1 MNTNQKNAYWL
12 AALTILFW
20 STSAS
25 AFKIGLRHADHYQL
39 LFIATATA
47 VVFLFL
53 VLLLQNRLPELLIKN
68 RSDLKKSMALG
79 FLNPFLYYSVLFVAY
94 SLLPA
99 QVAQP
104 LNFVWPIALV
114 VLSVPILKQPLKLKS
129 IIALLISFIGV
140 VIISTEGNVLNMNFA
155 SPLGVSLALLSS
167 IVWALF
173 WLFNVKGQRDEVI
186 KLFYNFL
193 FALVFVTITTFIFS
207 SFRGIN
213 LKGIFAG
220 IYIGLFEMGI
230 TFVLWLKALKLSER
244 TDKLGNLIYLTPF
257 CSLIFISIILKEKI
271 FITTLIGLILII
283 TGIFIQQKRRNEK
296 QKQLI

>member
-1 MNTNQKNAYWL
+1 MKTNQKKAYGL

-25 AFKIGLRHADHYQL
+25 AFKIGLRYIDHYQL
-39 LFIATATA
+39 LFIATLTA

-53 VLLLQNRLPELLIKN
+53 VLIAQKRFKEVISTKKN
-68 RSDLKKSMALG
+68 DIRNSAVLG

-114 VLSVPILKQPLKLKS
+114 LLSVPILKQTLTVKS
-129 IIALLISFIGV
+129 IAALVISFLGV
-140 VIISTEGNVLNMNFA
+140 VFISTEGNILNMNFA

-173 WLFNVKGQRDEVI
+173 WLFNVKDQRDEVI

-193 FALVFVTITTFIFS
+193 FALVLVSITTLMFS
-207 SFRGIN
+207 SFKEIN
-213 LKGIFAG
+213 FKGIMAG

-271 FITTLIGLILII
+271 FVTTLIGLILIV
-283 TGIFIQQKRRNEK
+283 TGIFIQQTRRNEK
-296 QKQLI
+296 

>member
-1 MNTNQKNAYWL
+1 MKTNQKKAYGL

-25 AFKIGLRHADHYQL
+25 AFKIGLRYIDHYQL
-39 LFIATATA
+39 LFIATLTA

-53 VLLLQNRLPELLIKN
+53 VLIAQKRFKEVISTKKN
-68 RSDLKKSMALG
+68 DIRNSAVLG

-114 VLSVPILKQPLKLKS
+114 LLSVPILKQTLTVKS
-129 IIALLISFIGV
+129 IAALVISFLGV
-140 VIISTEGNVLNMNFA
+140 VFISTEGNILNMNFA

-173 WLFNVKGQRDEVI
+173 WLFNVKDQRDEVI

-193 FALVFVTITTFIFS
+193 FALVLVSITTLMFS
-207 SFRGIN
+207 SFKGIN
-213 LKGIFAG
+213 FKGVLSG

-230 TFVLWLKALKLSER
+230 TFVLWLKALRLSER

-271 FITTLIGLILII
+271 FITTLIGLILIV
-283 TGIFIQQKRRNEK
+283 TGIFIQQTRRNEK
-296 QKQLI
+296 QNC

>member
-1 MNTNQKNAYWL
+1 MKTNQKKAYGL

-25 AFKIGLRHADHYQL
+25 AFKIGLRYIDHYQL
-39 LFIATATA
+39 LFIATLTA

-53 VLLLQNRLPELLIKN
+53 VLIAQKRFKEVISTKKN
-68 RSDLKKSMALG
+68 DIRNSAVLG

-114 VLSVPILKQPLKLKS
+114 LLSVPILKQTLTVKS
-129 IIALLISFIGV
+129 IAALVISFLGV
-140 VIISTEGNVLNMNFA
+140 VFISTEGNILNMNFA

-173 WLFNVKGQRDEVI
+173 WLFNVKDQRDEVI

-193 FALVFVTITTFIFS
+193 FALVLVSITTLMFS
-207 SFRGIN
+207 SFKEIN
-213 LKGIFAG
+213 FKGIMAG

-271 FITTLIGLILII
+271 FITTLIGLILIV
-283 TGIFIQQKRRNEK
+283 TGIFIQQTRRNEK
-296 QKQLI
+296 QNC

>member
-1 MNTNQKNAYWL
+1 MKTNQKKAYGL

-25 AFKIGLRHADHYQL
+25 AFKIGLRHIDHYQL
-39 LFIATATA
+39 LFIATLTA

-53 VLLLQNRLPELLIKN
+53 VLIAQKRFKEVISTKKN
-68 RSDLKKSMALG
+68 DIRNSAVLG

-114 VLSVPILKQPLKLKS
+114 LLSVPILKQTLTVKS
-129 IIALLISFIGV
+129 IAALVISFLGV
-140 VIISTEGNVLNMNFA
+140 VFISTEGNILNMNFA

-173 WLFNVKGQRDEVI
+173 WLFNVKDQRDEVI

-193 FALVFVTITTFIFS
+193 FALVLVSITTLMFS
-207 SFRGIN
+207 SFKEIN
-213 LKGIFAG
+213 FKGIMAG

-271 FITTLIGLILII
+271 FVTTLIGLILIV

-296 QKQLI
+296 